1 MSTVGTVDVALA
13 LPAGDT
19 TLPAHSLKLGA
30 LAAGAAGLMLTGAL
44 SAAYLG
50 MRSQSAEWPPEGF
63 EVDAFLGVVLTLT
76 AVLTATFGAW
86 ALSADG
92 RGQRRQA
99 AAALTLAAFVGLCLV
114 NGVWYLGSRVDLGA
128 ASSPFATTTYALL
141 GAIGVVLAAGVVGL
155 LAAVAKV
162 GGRQTGP
169 AFPGVV
175 QAAVWFWQLALAGWI
190 VVWATLFLVK

>member
-1 MSTVGTVDVALA
+1 MSAMDATLA

-19 TLPAHSLKLGA
+19 ALPARSLKLGA
-30 LAAGAAGLMLTGAL
+30 LAAGVAGLMLTGAL

-50 MRSQSAEWPPEGF
+50 LRSHASEWPPEGF
-63 EVDAFLGVVLTLT
+63 EVDAFLGVMLTLT
-76 AVLTATFGAW
+76 AVMTATFAAW
-86 ALSADG
+86 GLSADG

-99 AAALTLAAFVGLCLV
+99 AAALTLAAFIGLCLL
-114 NGVWYLGSRVDLGA
+114 NGVWYLGTRVDLRA
-128 ASSPFATTTYALL
+128 ASSPFATMTYALL
-141 GAIGVVLAAGVVGL
+141 GAIGALIATGVVGL

-169 AFPGVV
+169 GFPGVV
-175 QAAVWFWQLALAGWI
+175 QAAVWFWQLTLTAWI

>member
-1 MSTVGTVDVALA
+1 MSTMDVTLA

-19 TLPAHSLKLGA
+19 ALPARSLKLGA
-30 LAAGAAGLMLTGAL
+30 LAAGVAGLMLTGAL
-44 SAAYLG
+44 CAAYLG
-50 MRSQSAEWPPEGF
+50 LRSHAAEWPPEGF
-63 EVDAFLGVVLTLT
+63 EVDAFLGVMLTLT
-76 AVLTATFGAW
+76 ALLTSTFAAW

-99 AAALTLAAFVGLCLV
+99 AAALTLAAFVGLCLL
-114 NGVWYLGSRVDLGA
+114 NGVWYLGIRVDLGA
-128 ASSPFATTTYALL
+128 ASSAFATMTYALL
-141 GAIGVVLAAGVVGL
+141 GAIGVLLGTGVVGL

-162 GGRQTGP
+162 GGRQSGP

-175 QAAVWFWQLALAGWI
+175 QGAVWFWQLTLAAWI